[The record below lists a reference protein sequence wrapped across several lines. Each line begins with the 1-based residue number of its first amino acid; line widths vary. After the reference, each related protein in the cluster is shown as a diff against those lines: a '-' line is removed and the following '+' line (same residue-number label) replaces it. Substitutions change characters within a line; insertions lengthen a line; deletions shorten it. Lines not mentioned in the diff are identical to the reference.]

1 MFMNTRDQYGL
12 IARLLHWLIAALVI
26 GMLVGGSVLSF
37 LPPGGFKSLVVA
49 THKST
54 GIFIFLLMTGRI
66 AWRLTN
72 PQPRD
77 LGNIPVLNYI
87 AHLVH
92 IFLYVLLL
100 LQPLVGILM
109 SQAYGYPVS
118 VFGIFTLPP
127 LVWQSPSLG
136 NVFREAH
143 GVTAVLL
150 AVFIVI
156 HVSAALKHHFF
167 DRDGTLMRMLKGR

>member
-1 MFMNTRDQYGL
+1 MLMNTRDQYGL
-12 IARLLHWLIAALVI
+12 IARLLHWFIAALAI
-26 GMLVGGSVLSF
+26 GMIVGGSLLSI
-37 LPPGGFKSLVVA
+37 LPSGGIKAVVVA
-49 THKST
+49 GHKSI
-54 GIFIFLLMTGRI
+54 GVIIFLLMIGRI

-87 AHLVH
+87 ARLVH

-118 VFGIFTLPP
+118 VFGIFKLPP
-127 LVWQSPSLG
+127 LVWQTPSLG
-136 NVFREAH
+136 NVLREAH
-143 GVTAVLL
+143 GVIAVLL
-150 AVFIVI
+150 AAFIVI
-156 HVSAALKHHFF
+156 HAAAALKHHFV
-167 DRDGTLMRMLKGR
+167 DRDGTLMRMLKGS